1 MDDSKSLEKD
11 IESVLRAHGLSLGE
25 AQNVLDN
32 VKSSYSLF
40 TVDMDDKEA
49 EKFLVAFK
57 QVLYFAILAH
67 APPVPGQASSKFYAW
82 AWVKDAIMTIFPYIC
97 FGSP

>member
-32 VKSSYSLF
+32 VKSNYSLF

-49 EKFLVAFK
+49 AK
-57 QVLYFAILAH
+57 Y
-67 APPVPGQASSKFYAW
+67 
-82 AWVKDAIMTIFPYIC
+82 
-97 FGSP
+97 